1 MSWELEMIEQKADSD
16 CINKQEPPC
25 ASSHHLLHLQ
35 ESTMLGSCLHRF
47 EGPSE
52 EDTCLSGL
60 KKMLEAKNKLQD
72 VLNIH

>member
-1 MSWELEMIEQKADSD
+1 MCQQPSLA
-16 CINKQEPPC
+16 
-25 ASSHHLLHLQ
+25 ASPRVNHA
-35 ESTMLGSCLHRF
+35 GSCLDRF

-72 VLNIH
+72 VLNIN